1 MFVYLDNRTSVNYLL
16 CTLPI
21 FSSLLSYYLS
31 HLVLYSLLNSTY
43 FYTLRILFLPYLCQ
57 IDSLAS
63 LLFLFIL
70 LLYPGVLHFSE
81 ENIYFFMISFTN
93 FILRKYNFILSFFF
107 LLKSSSIV
115 FPGFSVFHMVIA
127 DFHIFLFNLQFISL
141 YNITKF
147 RTSSSRLP

>member
-93 FILRKYNFILSFFF
+93 FILRKYNFILSFFPSKIFFHCFSWF
-107 LLKSSSIV
+107 LCVSYGYCRFSMFFSSIC
-115 FPGFSVFHMVIA
+115 
-127 DFHIFLFNLQFISL
+127 
-141 YNITKF
+141 
-147 RTSSSRLP
+147 SSYHCII